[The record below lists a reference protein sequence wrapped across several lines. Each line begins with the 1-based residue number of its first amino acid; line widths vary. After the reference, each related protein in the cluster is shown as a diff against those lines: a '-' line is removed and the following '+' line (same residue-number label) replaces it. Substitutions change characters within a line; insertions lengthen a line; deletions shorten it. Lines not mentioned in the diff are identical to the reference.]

1 MESPIALKEVV
12 GVFLYKNKYFFK
24 KVLQKVRL

>member
-24 KVLQKVRL
+24 KGIAKS